1 MCNRWRESGVTHM
14 NHLIYSTTKT
24 VHHSDALPN
33 FSKLVEPHLGVRV
46 VDPDPKEKEA
56 HEKYDSSKPTFITF
70 CLYNKS

>member
-1 MCNRWRESGVTHM
+1 LRNRWRESGVTHM
-14 NHLIYSTTKT
+14 NHLICSTTKI

-33 FSKLVEPHLGVRV
+33 FGKLAEPHLAFRV

-56 HEKYDSSKPTFITF
+56 NEKYDSSKATFITF